1 LTEAGKTLHL
11 VLILLPD
18 RADRFVPL
26 KGGSILRHRAI
37 GAPLR
42 PLPVDQAT
50 SAPITH
56 RSVVVGPRD
65 EGWRSAPARPA
76 LARPAP
82 ARPAPARPALD

>member
-1 LTEAGKTLHL
+1 
-11 VLILLPD
+11 
-18 RADRFVPL
+18 
-26 KGGSILRHRAI
+26 LRHRAI

-76 LARPAP
+76 L
-82 ARPAPARPALD
+82 D